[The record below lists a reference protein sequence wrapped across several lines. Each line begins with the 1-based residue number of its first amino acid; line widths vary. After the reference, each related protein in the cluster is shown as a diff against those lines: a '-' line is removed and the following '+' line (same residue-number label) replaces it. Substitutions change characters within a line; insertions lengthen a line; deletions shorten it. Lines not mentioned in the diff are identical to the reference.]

1 MRQSAS
7 LFFLATFVA
16 AAQQGSLQSS
26 PQPGSLGGTAAPS
39 PTFRAGTKLVQ
50 VDVIARDKKGPAA
63 GLAKQDFTLL
73 DNGKPQ
79 EISVFSVKSAS
90 IKLVQ
95 SSAETTVS
103 LPPGIVSNRVNGL
116 GETPGS
122 ATILFIDQKN
132 TPLQPNIQAYAI
144 SEIARFV
151 EKRRKQDRI
160 GIYTL
165 TRDGLIAVQDLTD
178 NAELLTRAAKSLKP
192 QMPAY
197 RDCQDVGLEC
207 ALTLLTERA
216 RETKHSF
223 QAIARHL
230 ASVPGRKTLV
240 WVSASF
246 PLRSRYF
253 DFTPDMQEAAR
264 ALNDANVALY
274 SLDARGLIA
283 GGRGIYPPGFETMD
297 LVSGI
302 TGGEV
307 FFNTNGIEESIQEAV
322 EDGDLVY
329 TLGFYPAEKE
339 TDGAPH
345 RLKVVV
351 ARKGVSVRYRENYAA
366 GKAGTTA
373 IAPETV
379 EQLLKDSLDAT
390 QVELAARAIPDQAH
404 PGSYRVQV
412 SVNLH
417 DVRFQ
422 HLGASWLGEL
432 GIGFYVEGTEGFRVI
447 TRKIE
452 FPDNLLAA
460 GIEKGTLIETSIAF
474 EGPKGALRVVVQDHA
489 TGAAG
494 SLKVPLESK

>member
-1 MRQSAS
+1 MRKLSRW
-7 LFFLATFVA
+7 LLLLAV
-16 AAQQGSLQSS
+16 
-26 PQPGSLGGTAAPS
+26 TAAGQQAPPPAPEA
-39 PTFRAGTKLVQ
+39 PTFRAGIKLVQ
-50 VDVIARDKKGPAA
+50 VDVIARDKRGPAA
-63 GLAKQDFTLL
+63 GLTKNDFTIF
-73 DNGKPQ
+73 DNGRQQ
-79 EISVFSVKSAS
+79 EIAVFSAKSSVRSQQAAA
-90 IKLVQ
+90 V
-95 SSAETTVS
+95 
-103 LPPGIVSNRVNGL
+103 LPPGIVSNRVNSEGQ
-116 GETPGS
+116 TPGQG
-122 ATILFIDQKN
+122 TIVLLDQKN
-132 TPLQPNIQAYAI
+132 TPVLPNDLQAYAI

-151 EKRRKQDRI
+151 ERRRKQDRI

-165 TRDGLIAVQDLTD
+165 TREGLVAVQDLTD
-178 NAELLTRAAKSLKP
+178 NSELLTRAVKSLKP

-216 RETKHSF
+216 LETKRSF

-283 GGRGIYPPGFETMD
+283 AGRGIYPPGFETMD
-297 LVSGI
+297 LVSEA

-307 FFNTNGIEESIQEAV
+307 FFNTNGIQESIEEAV
-322 EDGDLVY
+322 EDGDVVY
-329 TLGFYPAEKE
+329 TLGFYPLQEE
-339 TDGAPH
+339 QDGVSH
-345 RLKVVV
+345 KLKVEV
-351 ARKGVSVRYRENYAA
+351 ARKGVIVRYRETYVAA
-366 GKAGTTA
+366 GIQTAA

-390 QVELAARAIPDQAH
+390 QIELAARAEADPAQA
-404 PGSYRVQV
+404 GSYKVQV

-417 DVRFQ
+417 DVQFQ
-422 HLGASWLGEL
+422 HQGTSWLAEL
-432 GIGFYVEGTEGFRVI
+432 GIGFYVKGTEGFRVI
-447 TRKIE
+447 TRKFD
-452 FPDNLLAA
+452 FPEKVFAA
-460 GIEKGTLIETSIAF
+460 AVDKGTLIDTSIAF
-474 EGPKGALRVVVQDHA
+474 AGPKGVLRIVVQDHA

-494 SLKVPLESK
+494 SVGVLLGKGWP